1 MRIRQLVS
9 GLLAL
14 LGGAGAGAPTFPAR
28 GPLAVGTR
36 ELAFRVKRVGG
47 VAISSD
53 GRWAAVEV
61 SGPVMEAELS
71 EWRTSVHVYPIGAAG
86 PRAWRVETS
95 ASSPAWSPD
104 GRWLAFVANRSGK
117 RNVWRVGLDGAPAE
131 QLTDVVGE
139 LGEFRWS
146 PDGRRLAY
154 VVTDPPAEE
163 ELRQVREKR
172 DARVV
177 GEAYRFARLYSLD
190 LWAGAG
196 RAGRALTPPHLQ
208 VGGHRG
214 AGLSGAAFDWS
225 PDGSAIAFSH
235 SPSPLGD
242 DWVRADVSVV
252 DVATGRVRPLAATPA
267 AEGGVAWSPDGRWI
281 AVTVSDAPATYAL
294 TFRVVLVSPAD
305 GTARPLADSFDQ
317 RPAIV
322 GWTGDARA
330 VVISEARGT
339 VSRLSALP
347 ADGGAAVDLSPD
359 TLMVS
364 TPALNPAGNHVGF
377 VAEAPDRAPQPYL
390 SRLTPF
396 APLRV
401 AALQA
406 LPAIP
411 FGKTEAIRWRSFD
424 GREIEGLLTYPVG
437 YRPGSRVPL
446 LTILHGG
453 PPASFTR
460 TFTGGVSAYPI
471 AAFASAGFAV
481 LRPNVRGSSGYG
493 REFRYANLRDWG
505 GGDLRDAL
513 AGIDALV
520 QRGVVDAD
528 RLRGVGWRYGGY
540 LTAFAITQ
548 TTRFRAAS
556 VGAGITDLI
565 SYVGTADIPGFI
577 GSYFGGE
584 FWDAPEL
591 WQDRSAML
599 NVKAVTTPTLI
610 QHGENDLRVPI
621 SQGYELYT
629 ALKRRNVPVTMVV
642 YPRQGHA
649 VDEPKLQLDVM
660 RRNLQWFQRWVM
672 GDRSEEHTSELQSLA
687 YLVCRLL
694 LEK

>member
-1 MRIRQLVS
+1 MPIQQVVS

-14 LGGAGAGAPTFPAR
+14 LSGGWAQALALPAQAAPAR
-28 GPLAVGTR
+28 WTP
-36 ELAFRVKRVGG
+36 ELAFTVKRVGV
-47 VAISSD
+47 VAISPD

-61 SGPVMEAELS
+61 AEPVMEAELS
-71 EWRTSVHVYPIGAAG
+71 EWRPSVHVYPVGAAG
-86 PRAWRVETS
+86 QRAWRVETP

-104 GRWLAFVANRSGK
+104 GRWLAFMSNRSGK
-117 RNVWRVGLDGAPAE
+117 RNVWRVGLDGTPAE

-154 VVTDPPAEE
+154 LVTDPPAEE
-163 ELRQVREKR
+163 ELRQVQEKR

-177 GEAYRFARLYSLD
+177 GEAYRFARLYRLD
-190 LWAGAG
+190 LDAAAG
-196 RAGRALTPPHLQ
+196 RVGQPLTQPHLQ

-214 AGLSGAAFDWS
+214 AGLSGAAFEWS

-235 SPSPLGD
+235 SPSPSGD

-281 AVTVSDAPATYAL
+281 AVTVSDTPPTYAL

-305 GTARPLADSFDQ
+305 GTARPLADSFDR

-322 GWTGDARA
+322 GWTRDARA

-339 VSRLSALP
+339 VARLSALP
-347 ADGGAAVDLSPD
+347 AGGGAAVDLSPD

-364 TPALNPAGNHVGF
+364 APTLNPAGTYVGF
-377 VAEAPDRAPQPYL
+377 VAEAPDRAPEPYV
-390 SRLTPF
+390 SRLMPF

-401 AALQA
+401 AALQS

-411 FGKTEAIRWRSFD
+411 MGRTESIRWRSFD

-453 PPASFTR
+453 PPASFTQ

-505 GGDLRDAL
+505 GGDFRDAL

-520 QRGVVDAD
+520 HQGVVDAD
-528 RLRGVGWRYGGY
+528 RLGVMGWSYGGY

-565 SYVGTADIPGFI
+565 SYVGTADIPGFV

-591 WQDRSAML
+591 WHDRSAVL

-642 YPRQGHA
+642 YPRQGH
-649 VDEPKLQLDVM
+649 VIDEPKLQLDVM
-660 RRNLQWFQRWVM
+660 RRNLEWFRRWVM
-672 GDRSEEHTSELQSLA
+672 GDRN
-687 YLVCRLL
+687 
-694 LEK
+694 

>member
-14 LGGAGAGAPTFPAR
+14 LGGAWAQAPPLPAQA
-28 GPLAVGTR
+28 PLARWTP
-36 ELAFRVKRVGG
+36 ELAFTVKRVGG

-61 SGPVMEAELS
+61 SEPVMEAELS

-214 AGLSGAAFDWS
+214 AGLSGAAFDWP

-294 TFRVVLVSPAD
+294 SFRVVLVSPAD
-305 GTARPLADSFDQ
+305 GTARPWADRFDQ
-317 RPAIV
+317 RPAIA
-322 GWTGDARA
+322 GWTGEARA

-359 TLMVS
+359 TLMVAA
-364 TPALNPAGNHVGF
+364 PAVNPAG
-377 VAEAPDRAPQPYL
+377 DRK
-390 SRLTPF
+390 STRLNSSHLVISYAVF
-396 APLRV
+396 CLKKKKK
-401 AALQA
+401 QA
-406 LPAIP
+406 
-411 FGKTEAIRWRSFD
+411 
-424 GREIEGLLTYPVG
+424 
-437 YRPGSRVPL
+437 
-446 LTILHGG
+446 
-453 PPASFTR
+453 
-460 TFTGGVSAYPI
+460 
-471 AAFASAGFAV
+471 
-481 LRPNVRGSSGYG
+481 SST
-493 REFRYANLRDWG
+493 LDMS
-505 GGDLRDAL
+505 
-513 AGIDALV
+513 
-520 QRGVVDAD
+520 
-528 RLRGVGWRYGGY
+528 
-540 LTAFAITQ
+540 
-548 TTRFRAAS
+548 TTAS
-556 VGAGITDLI
+556 VTH
-565 SYVGTADIPGFI
+565 
-577 GSYFGGE
+577 
-584 FWDAPEL
+584 
-591 WQDRSAML
+591 
-599 NVKAVTTPTLI
+599 N
-610 QHGENDLRVPI
+610 
-621 SQGYELYT
+621 
-629 ALKRRNVPVTMVV
+629 
-642 YPRQGHA
+642 
-649 VDEPKLQLDVM
+649 
-660 RRNLQWFQRWVM
+660 
-672 GDRSEEHTSELQSLA
+672 
-687 YLVCRLL
+687 
-694 LEK
+694 

>member
-1 MRIRQLVS
+1 MPIQQVVS

-14 LGGAGAGAPTFPAR
+14 LSGGWAQALALPAQAAPAR
-28 GPLAVGTR
+28 WTP
-36 ELAFRVKRVGG
+36 ELAFTVKRVGV
-47 VAISSD
+47 VAISPD

-61 SGPVMEAELS
+61 AEPVMEAELS
-71 EWRTSVHVYPIGAAG
+71 EWRPSVHVYPVGAAG
-86 PRAWRVETS
+86 QRAWRVETP

-104 GRWLAFVANRSGK
+104 GRWLAFMSNRSGK
-117 RNVWRVGLDGAPAE
+117 RNVWRVGLDGTPAE

-154 VVTDPPAEE
+154 LVTDPPAEE
-163 ELRQVREKR
+163 ELRQVQEKR

-177 GEAYRFARLYSLD
+177 GEAYRFARLYRLD
-190 LWAGAG
+190 LDAAAG
-196 RAGRALTPPHLQ
+196 RVGQPLTQPHLQ

-214 AGLSGAAFDWS
+214 AGLSGAAFEWS

-235 SPSPLGD
+235 SPSPSGD

-281 AVTVSDAPATYAL
+281 AVTVSDTPPTYAL

-305 GTARPLADSFDQ
+305 GTARPLADSFDR

-322 GWTGDARA
+322 GWTRDARA

-339 VSRLSALP
+339 VARLSALP
-347 ADGGAAVDLSPD
+347 AGGGAAVDLSPD

-364 TPALNPAGNHVGF
+364 APTLNPAGTYVGF
-377 VAEAPDRAPQPYL
+377 VAEAPDRAPEPYV

-401 AALQA
+401 AALQS

-411 FGKTEAIRWRSFD
+411 MGRTESIRWRSFD

-453 PPASFTR
+453 PPASFTQ

-505 GGDLRDAL
+505 GGDFRDAL

-520 QRGVVDAD
+520 HQGVVDAD
-528 RLRGVGWRYGGY
+528 RLGVMGWSYGGY

-565 SYVGTADIPGFI
+565 SYVGTADIPGFV

-591 WQDRSAML
+591 WHDRSAVH

-642 YPRQGHA
+642 YPRQGH
-649 VDEPKLQLDVM
+649 VIDEPKLQLDVM
-660 RRNLQWFQRWVM
+660 RRNLEWFRRWVM
-672 GDRSEEHTSELQSLA
+672 GDRN
-687 YLVCRLL
+687 
-694 LEK
+694 

>member
-1 MRIRQLVS
+1 MPIRQGVS

-14 LGGAGAGAPTFPAR
+14 LSGGWAQALALPAQAAPAR
-28 GPLAVGTR
+28 WTP
-36 ELAFRVKRVGG
+36 ELAFTVKRVGV
-47 VAISSD
+47 VAISPD

-61 SGPVMEAELS
+61 AEPVMEAELS
-71 EWRTSVHVYPIGAAG
+71 EWRPSVHVYPVGAAG
-86 PRAWRVETS
+86 QRAWRVETP

-104 GRWLAFVANRSGK
+104 GRWLAFMSNRSGK
-117 RNVWRVGLDGAPAE
+117 RNVWRVGLDGTPAE

-177 GEAYRFARLYSLD
+177 GEAYRFARLYRLD
-190 LWAGAG
+190 LDAAAG
-196 RAGRALTPPHLQ
+196 RVGQPLTQPHLQ

-235 SPSPLGD
+235 SPSPSGD

-281 AVTVSDAPATYAL
+281 AVTVSDTPPTYAL

-305 GTARPLADSFDQ
+305 GTARPLADSFDR

-322 GWTGDARA
+322 GWTRDARA

-339 VSRLSALP
+339 VARLSALP
-347 ADGGAAVDLSPD
+347 AGGGAAVDLSPD

-364 TPALNPAGNHVGF
+364 APTLNPAGTYVGF
-377 VAEAPDRAPQPYL
+377 VAEAPDRAPEPYV

-396 APLRV
+396 AP
-401 AALQA
+401 
-406 LPAIP
+406 
-411 FGKTEAIRWRSFD
+411 
-424 GREIEGLLTYPVG
+424 Y
-437 YRPGSRVPL
+437 
-446 LTILHGG
+446 
-453 PPASFTR
+453 
-460 TFTGGVSAYPI
+460 
-471 AAFASAGFAV
+471 
-481 LRPNVRGSSGYG
+481 
-493 REFRYANLRDWG
+493 
-505 GGDLRDAL
+505 
-513 AGIDALV
+513 
-520 QRGVVDAD
+520 
-528 RLRGVGWRYGGY
+528 GWRRCSPFPPSRWDERSRSGGARS
-540 LTAFAITQ
+540 TAA
-548 TTRFRAAS
+548 RSR
-556 VGAGITDLI
+556 G
-565 SYVGTADIPGFI
+565 SYVGTADVPGFV

-591 WQDRSAML
+591 WHDRSAVL

-642 YPRQGHA
+642 YPRQGH
-649 VDEPKLQLDVM
+649 VIDEPKFQLDVM
-660 RRNLQWFQRWVM
+660 RRNLEWFRRWVM
-672 GDRSEEHTSELQSLA
+672 GDRN
-687 YLVCRLL
+687 
-694 LEK
+694 